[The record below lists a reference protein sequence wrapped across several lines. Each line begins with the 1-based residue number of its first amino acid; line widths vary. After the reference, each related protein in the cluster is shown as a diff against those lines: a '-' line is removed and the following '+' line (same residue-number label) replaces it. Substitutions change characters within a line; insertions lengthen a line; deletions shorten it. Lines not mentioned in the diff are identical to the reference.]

1 MDEIKR
7 RLRYAAALAIVAPIY
22 VAAYVATAFILVL
35 ALIAGTIDA
44 HRPKRKDRP

>member
-1 MDEIKR
+1 VRR

-22 VAAYVATAFILVL
+22 VAAYVATAFTLVL
-35 ALIAGTIDA
+35 ALIAGTLDS